1 MTIDKGNVCQSNYQ
15 AMRKRILS
23 FLLIMG
29 VLASTKVFAYDGN
42 TNDALN
48 DYSIFSV
55 GFFVF
60 IIGISGIII
69 GMYFFIITIPMNIKL
84 LKSVYGDLTFS
95 KFLSFYFY
103 NYLVSFLIIGL
114 GLIIKYGKAIESMG
128 DSGLLTILIGFGT
141 ITYTATSNY
150 FYHYFKRTRDW
161 SFKEREDFT
170 LKIFRGFIVFCLL
183 LAIIPHIFWNKDVVI
198 YPGSNKY
205 HEIRVNCTS
214 HNIHEYDGKIMT
226 EFDAFFH
233 LHFQK
238 CKECDF

>member
-1 MTIDKGNVCQSNYQ
+1 MPSLWNALMKKTRDTGFIALPTKENITWIKW
-15 AMRKRILS
+15 KRI
-23 FLLIMG
+23 I
-29 VLASTKVFAYDGN
+29 T
-42 TNDALN
+42 TN
-48 DYSIFSV
+48 
-55 GFFVF
+55 
-60 IIGISGIII
+60 
-69 GMYFFIITIPMNIKL
+69 
-84 LKSVYGDLTFS
+84 
-95 KFLSFYFY
+95 
-103 NYLVSFLIIGL
+103 
-114 GLIIKYGKAIESMG
+114 
-128 DSGLLTILIGFGT
+128 
-141 ITYTATSNY
+141 